1 MSQIPFPVSDR
12 APTIEVDNV
21 TVIYNNGH
29 RALEEIGFSLEGGTV
44 CALIGVNGSGKSTL
58 FNSIMGIVR
67 PQQGRI
73 LLNGLPARKAI
84 KKNGVAY
91 VPQIDQIDWRFPILV
106 DDVVM
111 QGRFGYMGFMRRAST
126 NDRKSVDAA
135 LERMAIADLARRQIG
150 ELSGGQKK
158 RVFLARA
165 LAQESR
171 TILLDEPFTGIDVKT
186 ELTIMELL
194 QSLRDEGYLI
204 LVSTHNIGSVPDYC
218 NEVLMLDRRLVAA
231 GDTAETFTQK
241 NLAATFG
248 GILKN
253 VRLERDSEEPIHI
266 VSDDERAA
274 VFYGQV
280 PAVRP
285 HHQSGED

>member
-1 MSQIPFPVSDR
+1 MTQIPCPVSDSV
-12 APTIEVDNV
+12 PTMAVERV

-29 RALEEIGFSLEGGTV
+29 RALEDISFSLEGGTV

-67 PQQGRI
+67 PRQGHI
-73 LLNGLPARKAI
+73 LLNNLPARKAI
-84 KKNGVAY
+84 KRNGVAY

-106 DDVVM
+106 REVVM
-111 QGRFGYMGFMRRAST
+111 QGRFPYMGFLRRACAR
-126 NDRKSVDAA
+126 DQKIVDAV
-135 LERMAIADLARRQIG
+135 LERMAIADLAQRQIG

-186 ELTIMELL
+186 ELSIMEFL

-218 NEVLMLDRRLVAA
+218 NEVLMLDRRLIAA
-231 GDTAETFTQK
+231 GDTIETFTQA
-241 NLAATFG
+241 NLTATFG

-253 VRLERDSEEPIHI
+253 VRLHRGSEEPIHI

-274 VFYGQV
+274 VFYGEV

-285 HHQSGED
+285 HHHGGGD